1 MSQSGEASDEARGEG
16 YILITGASG
25 GFGYEFARQ
34 LEAEGASL
42 ILHGRDA
49 ARLQLTLDG
58 LKYPDRHHCLIA
70 NLSQRKSVESFIDAV
85 QAEGKVIGL
94 VNNAGFGVWGKFEQ
108 CESVAQLDVL
118 RTDLIAPVSI
128 THALLPELIRSHG
141 FIINV
146 SSLAGETPLP
156 YMSTYAAA
164 KAGLTYWSE
173 ALRAEVAGKVRVVT
187 LAPGPSPT
195 GFRDVSGAPKGKG
208 SGFRTS
214 AEMVVSSSLVTLQR
228 GGGYCVPGWR
238 HRLLWLMQKITPRE
252 LSLKLM
258 AGYLKP

>member
-1 MSQSGEASDEARGEG
+1 MSAEKSVEDKQ

-34 LEAEGASL
+34 LEATGANL

-58 LKYPDRHHCLIA
+58 LKHPDRHRCLIA
-70 NLSQRKSVESFIDAV
+70 DLSQRKSVDSFIDAV
-85 QAEGKVIGL
+85 QDEGTIVGL
-94 VNNAGFGVWGKFEQ
+94 VNNAGFGVWGKFEL

-128 THALLPELIRSHG
+128 THALLPELIRQRG

-173 ALRAEVAGKVRVVT
+173 ALRAEVDGKVSVVT

-208 SGFRTS
+208 SSFSTS
-214 AEMVVSSSLVTLQR
+214 AQTVVNASLSTLQS
-228 GGGYCVPGWR
+228 GGGYCVPGLR
-238 HRLLWLMQKITPRE
+238 HRLLWLMQKVTPRG

-258 AGYLKP
+258 ADYLKP